1 MLGWYIAMGDRQAQ
15 LEDVPVRAIRDVTD
29 PIRDHIAAR
38 LASIAEDGDLAI
50 VFVVEDDRSLSI
62 RLRGDPL
69 LVNQARDVL
78 GEEEEIGP
86 LLS

>member
-1 MLGWYIAMGDRQAQ
+1 
-15 LEDVPVRAIRDVTD
+15 DVRVRAIRDVTD
-29 PIRDHIAAR
+29 PVRDHLAAR
-38 LASIAEDGDLAI
+38 MASIGEDGDLAI
-50 VFVVEDDRSLSI
+50 IFVVEEDRSLSI
-62 RLRGDPL
+62 RLRGEPL

>member
-1 MLGWYIAMGDRQAQ
+1 MLRWYIAMRDRQAQ

-38 LASIAEDGDLAI
+38 LASIAEDGDLVI
-50 VFVVEDDRSLSI
+50 IFVVGDDRSLSI
-62 RLRGDPL
+62 RLRGDPM
-69 LVNQARDVL
+69 LVNRARDVL
-78 GEEEEIGP
+78 GKEEAIGS